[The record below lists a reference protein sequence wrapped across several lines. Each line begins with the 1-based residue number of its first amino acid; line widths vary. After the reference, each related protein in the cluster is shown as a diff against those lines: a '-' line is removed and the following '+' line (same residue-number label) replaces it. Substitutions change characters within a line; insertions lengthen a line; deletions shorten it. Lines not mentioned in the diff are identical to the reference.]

1 MTHGVMVALLILVQ
15 SVKVRILMGQR
26 KLQVMNFGPAFG
38 GTFLFIYLGFFITFV
53 YKPQTMK
60 LITAFAFLLLI
71 GNLFSQD
78 CSNYYFLQNNK
89 TVEMTIT
96 NGKGKESGKM
106 TYVVS
111 NSKKSGSSITAMI
124 NSEFVD
130 AKGKSITKAT
140 NNVKCENGVMQMD
153 MKTFIPPAQTE
164 QMKSGEAKAT
174 DVYLEYPANMNVG
187 DQLKDGQFNMDY
199 ESSGLKSSIEI
210 SITERKVEGKE
221 SVTTPAGTWECY
233 KISAKNKIV
242 SKTAGIGFPI
252 KMDVTE
258 WFSPG
263 FGVVKTESKSG
274 KTEIT
279 SIK

>member
-1 MTHGVMVALLILVQ
+1 
-15 SVKVRILMGQR
+15 
-26 KLQVMNFGPAFG
+26 
-38 GTFLFIYLGFFITFV
+38 
-53 YKPQTMK
+53 MK
-60 LITAFAFLLLI
+60 IVLHLFLLCI
-71 GNLFSQD
+71 AGISSAQD
-78 CSNYYFLQNNK
+78 CSNYYYLQNNK

-96 NGKGKESGKM
+96 NNKGKESGKM
-106 TYVVS
+106 TYVVTD
-111 NSKKSGSSITAMI
+111 SKKNGSSITATI

-140 NNVKCENGVMQMD
+140 NNVKCENGIMQMD
-153 MKTFIPPAQTE
+153 MKTFIPPVQME
-164 QMKSGEAKAT
+164 QMKSGSATAT

-199 ESSGLKSSIEI
+199 ESAGGLKSSIEI

-221 SVTTPAGTWECY
+221 MITTPAGTWECY

-242 SKTAGIGFPI
+242 SKIAGVGIPI
-252 KMDVTE
+252 KMDVIE
-258 WFSPG
+258 WFAPG
-263 FGVVKTESKSG
+263 FGIVKTESKTG

>member
-1 MTHGVMVALLILVQ
+1 MKLLVA
-15 SVKVRILMGQR
+15 
-26 KLQVMNFGPAFG
+26 F
-38 GTFLFIYLGFFITFV
+38 TFLFFS
-53 YKPQTMK
+53 
-60 LITAFAFLLLI
+60 
-71 GNLFSQD
+71 GNIFSQD

-89 TVEMTIT
+89 TIEMTIS
-96 NGKGKESGKM
+96 NNKGKESGKM

-111 NSKKSGSSITAMI
+111 DSKKNGSSITATI

-130 AKGKSITKAT
+130 AKGKTITKAT

-153 MKTFIPPAQTE
+153 MKTFIPPAQME

-199 ESSGLKSSIEI
+199 ESSGGLKSSIEI

-221 SVTTPAGTWECY
+221 TITTSAGTWECY
-233 KISAKNKIV
+233 KISANNKIV
-242 SKTAGIGFPI
+242 SKIAGIGFPI
-252 KMDVTE
+252 RMDVIE
-258 WFSPG
+258 WFAPG
-263 FGVVKTESKSG
+263 FGIVKTESKTG

>member
-1 MTHGVMVALLILVQ
+1 MKLPVAL
-15 SVKVRILMGQR
+15 
-26 KLQVMNFGPAFG
+26 A
-38 GTFLFIYLGFFITFV
+38 FLFFS
-53 YKPQTMK
+53 
-60 LITAFAFLLLI
+60 
-71 GNLFSQD
+71 GNIFSQD

-89 TVEMTIT
+89 TIEMTIS
-96 NGKGKESGKM
+96 NNKGNESGKM

-111 NSKKSGSSITAMI
+111 DSKKNGSSITATI

-130 AKGKSITKAT
+130 SKGKTISKAT

-187 DQLKDGQFNMDY
+187 DQLKDGQLNMDY
-199 ESSGLKSSIEI
+199 ESNGLKSSIEI

-252 KMDVTE
+252 KMDVID

>member
-1 MTHGVMVALLILVQ
+1 
-15 SVKVRILMGQR
+15 
-26 KLQVMNFGPAFG
+26 
-38 GTFLFIYLGFFITFV
+38 
-53 YKPQTMK
+53 
-60 LITAFAFLLLI
+60 
-71 GNLFSQD
+71 
-78 CSNYYFLQNNK
+78 
-89 TVEMTIT
+89 MTIS
-96 NGKGKESGKM
+96 NNKGKESGKL

-111 NSKKSGSSITAMI
+111 NSQKNGSSMTATI

-130 AKGKSITKAT
+130 TKGKTISKGK
-140 NNVKCENGVMQMD
+140 NNIKCENGVMQMD
-153 MKTFIPPAQTE
+153 MKVFIPPAQLE
-164 QMKSGEAKAT
+164 QMKSGTANAT

-199 ESSGLKSSIEI
+199 ESASGLKSSIEV

-233 KISAKNKIV
+233 KIFAKNKIT
-242 SKTAGIGFPI
+242 SRIAGIGIPM

-258 WFSPG
+258 WFAPG
-263 FGVVKTESKSG
+263 FGVVKTESKTG

>member
-1 MTHGVMVALLILVQ
+1 MKLPVAL
-15 SVKVRILMGQR
+15 
-26 KLQVMNFGPAFG
+26 
-38 GTFLFIYLGFFITFV
+38 TFLFFS
-53 YKPQTMK
+53 
-60 LITAFAFLLLI
+60 
-71 GNLFSQD
+71 GNIFSQD

-89 TVEMTIT
+89 TIEMTIS
-96 NGKGKESGKM
+96 NNKGKESGKM

-111 NSKKSGSSITAMI
+111 DSKKNGGSITATI

-153 MKTFIPPAQTE
+153 MKTFIPPVQME
-164 QMKSGEAKAT
+164 QMKSGTATAT

-199 ESSGLKSSIEI
+199 ESTSGLRSSIEI
-210 SITERKVEGKE
+210 SITDRKVEGK
-221 SVTTPAGTWECY
+221 VTITTSAGTWECY